1 MAPKK
6 KNTKPAS
13 RSTKP
18 SPLPQGLSPK
28 VKQEIMG
35 LVVMA
40 LSVLTILAI
49 VSHHPT
55 EQPAHIAALREADKL
70 GNVLGTFGAYL
81 SFFLV
86 TYTFGY
92 AFVAVPILTLAYG
105 WLTLTHRPLGIANR
119 FAFYLLTAMVL
130 IATWLAIPGSLRGQ
144 EDWQWSG
151 LIGGMLSFKLYQMFG
166 AVGCAAIWSLLS
178 VVWIILVT
186 RVSISDII
194 PVMSSG
200 LRKLINGFRGVIPQ
214 KSGEVGNLDGDLV
227 PEYLQETP
235 DEDVVEKPQIEK
247 DPVPA
252 VKQVPVTV
260 APAETQSK
268 EAPKTETVK
277 PVVKTPTDVGLSM
290 DTGLV
295 QDLKSI
301 GHVNKHFSLK
311 KSETGAQTLQPSV
324 ETAAATTQKDVEPTA
339 EDLNVTPSDFRAL
352 AKSAFDEEVAGIQP
366 TDQVKPKVNEPVF
379 PAVTDEPVPPETAN
393 EIVDNS
399 TSADDEPSVE
409 VKPAP
414 KEKEKKS
421 IDFDKANSAARS
433 KYRSPSLD
441 LLEETQEEQKLSD
454 DDILELD
461 AKIEQI
467 VQTLKEFGIETRVA
481 STEYRGP
488 VVAIYQLE
496 LPSGLKI
503 SKITGLEDE
512 IALALKV
519 KSVRMVPVA
528 SKGTIQVEIPKPRST
543 PVLIRSLFEDK
554 VFRQAKQK
562 YRLGL
567 ALGKTIDGVS
577 HIEDLA
583 KMPHLL
589 IAGTTGSG
597 KSVGVNSMITSLLYQ
612 FDPSEVKFIMIDP
625 KKVEL
630 ALYRNLKNHH
640 LICLRNQ
647 HGELIEDVITR
658 PENAKL
664 MLNALVQEME
674 LRYEKLAHA
683 NVRNIDDYNRRWQ
696 EGRMPTDEKFD
707 HHKMEYIIAII
718 DELAD
723 LMMTAPR
730 EIETSITRLA
740 QMARA
745 VGIHLVVA
753 TQRPSVDVLTGLIKA
768 NFPARIAYQVRSK
781 IDSRTILDMSGA
793 EQLLGKG
800 DMLYLPPGHMPIRIQ
815 NAFTST
821 HETEQIVDY
830 IRRMPPFP
838 RRDFAIKEEAR
849 EDINGEG
856 DVGSFDALFNE
867 ALDIVIKFNQGSAS
881 LLQRRLSIGYARAAR
896 IVDQLERAGVVGPP
910 EGGKPRQVL
919 ITEDQA
925 AMFKI

>member
-1 MAPKK
+1 
-6 KNTKPAS
+6 
-13 RSTKP
+13 
-18 SPLPQGLSPK
+18 
-28 VKQEIMG
+28 
-35 LVVMA
+35 
-40 LSVLTILAI
+40 
-49 VSHHPT
+49 
-55 EQPAHIAALREADKL
+55 
-70 GNVLGTFGAYL
+70 
-81 SFFLV
+81 
-86 TYTFGY
+86 
-92 AFVAVPILTLAYG
+92 
-105 WLTLTHRPLGIANR
+105 
-119 FAFYLLTAMVL
+119 
-130 IATWLAIPGSLRGQ
+130 
-144 EDWQWSG
+144 
-151 LIGGMLSFKLYQMFG
+151 
-166 AVGCAAIWSLLS
+166 
-178 VVWIILVT
+178 
-186 RVSISDII
+186 
-194 PVMSSG
+194 
-200 LRKLINGFRGVIPQ
+200 
-214 KSGEVGNLDGDLV
+214 
-227 PEYLQETP
+227 
-235 DEDVVEKPQIEK
+235 
-247 DPVPA
+247 
-252 VKQVPVTV
+252 
-260 APAETQSK
+260 
-268 EAPKTETVK
+268 
-277 PVVKTPTDVGLSM
+277 
-290 DTGLV
+290 
-295 QDLKSI
+295 
-301 GHVNKHFSLK
+301 
-311 KSETGAQTLQPSV
+311 
-324 ETAAATTQKDVEPTA
+324 
-339 EDLNVTPSDFRAL
+339 
-352 AKSAFDEEVAGIQP
+352 
-366 TDQVKPKVNEPVF
+366 
-379 PAVTDEPVPPETAN
+379 
-393 EIVDNS
+393 
-399 TSADDEPSVE
+399 
-409 VKPAP
+409 
-414 KEKEKKS
+414 
-421 IDFDKANSAARS
+421 
-433 KYRSPSLD
+433 
-441 LLEETQEEQKLSD
+441 
-454 DDILELD
+454 
-461 AKIEQI
+461 
-467 VQTLKEFGIETRVA
+467 
-481 STEYRGP
+481 
-488 VVAIYQLE
+488 
-496 LPSGLKI
+496 
-503 SKITGLEDE
+503 
-512 IALALKV
+512 
-519 KSVRMVPVA
+519 
-528 SKGTIQVEIPKPRST
+528 
-543 PVLIRSLFEDK
+543 
-554 VFRQAKQK
+554 
-562 YRLGL
+562 
-567 ALGKTIDGVS
+567 
-577 HIEDLA
+577 
-583 KMPHLL
+583 
-589 IAGTTGSG
+589 
-597 KSVGVNSMITSLLYQ
+597 MITSLLYQ
-612 FDPSEVKFIMIDP
+612 FDPSEVKFNMIDP